1 MPLRPQFI
9 VISAFGAVLSA
20 AAAAA
25 LHHLPGDTARSLA
38 CGGPRLGAGLQV
50 HTHHLVDGQGNGH
63 GHQPNPI
70 HGLEVLALLE
80 AIAQVLAPVA
90 SLLLCR
96 VRLYLGLLLVPHPYP
111 PAVLATRL
119 RCCGFLGMVVL
130 PAEAVAAVI
139 RLGAAATSFSEASN

>member
-1 MPLRPQFI
+1 MKLTSNPFNMGFSSMIPQPVVLCPHDTVCHSAPQFI

-63 GHQPNPI
+63 GHQSNPI

-80 AIAQVLAPVA
+80 AIAQVLAPRGEFAVVQGQA
-90 SLLLCR
+90 
-96 VRLYLGLLLVPHPYP
+96 VLGL
-111 PAVLATRL
+111 
-119 RCCGFLGMVVL
+119 
-130 PAEAVAAVI
+130 AAGTAPVSA
-139 RLGAAATSFSEASN
+139 RRAGDQA